1 MSFLEQER
9 ALFDLLYD
17 NDVRES
23 FCKGSIAALKQYDLS
38 DEELKDFSVIRT
50 DALQLDARIR
60 ADLLLSHFC
69 RAFPVSF
76 SLIASLDDGLGFLKS
91 LIDIETMR
99 TEVLDRTTTLGKRI
113 GQSLTSFKFHSTD
126 EQAKVSAILEAELGM
141 AWTAA
146 SLKREVLEN
155 GQLHIDAMNIDEN
168 WSSQNIKLAP
178 YVCAAMVPDSY
189 EALKNSLCSTDECDL
204 WRNINKKPLPAA
216 QRQKLLGK
224 DDPRLFIARA
234 RVNHVSRCEP
244 AVEQKTA
251 ELSEGFAPLF
261 QHVNGS
267 LSVDYILQQLEQ
279 IGAQQ
284 PMLQSIKATF
294 KQLLENE
301 MLELC

>member
-126 EQAKVSAILEAELGM
+126 EQAKVSAILEAEFDQDHL
-141 AWTAA
+141 
-146 SLKREVLEN
+146 V
-155 GQLHIDAMNIDEN
+155 
-168 WSSQNIKLAP
+168 
-178 YVCAAMVPDSY
+178 
-189 EALKNSLCSTDECDL
+189 
-204 WRNINKKPLPAA
+204 
-216 QRQKLLGK
+216 
-224 DDPRLFIARA
+224 
-234 RVNHVSRCEP
+234 
-244 AVEQKTA
+244 
-251 ELSEGFAPLF
+251 
-261 QHVNGS
+261 
-267 LSVDYILQQLEQ
+267 
-279 IGAQQ
+279 
-284 PMLQSIKATF
+284 
-294 KQLLENE
+294 
-301 MLELC
+301 